1 MKAALLSLLL
11 SLPAVVLAQG
21 TVSVPAITVY
31 SPQVANQSPTGT
43 FAMPVSSLR
52 FEPMVDIQARNLA
65 EGQADITL
73 RGGGFENT
81 GFQLGALTVSD
92 PQTGHYFAE
101 IPVSPAMLGAPE
113 ILTGAE
119 TVFGATNSSVGT
131 IQYAWRPITRAGFA
145 SVGLGENR
153 LRRGEWYQGYTQ
165 PLRHSADR
173 IGAAVSVAHSRSDG
187 SVPFGE
193 HRFDRVNGRVQ
204 LTHGSAQTDVFA
216 GYQAKFFGWPNLY
229 TPFNSNETENLQ
241 TLLFLVNHR
250 VVLGRDE
257 FVEAGVYHRRN
268 KDDYAF
274 NRFAPLGPVHP
285 FQHTTWVTGGAVAG
299 RKNLLEGI
307 ALNYRAEMSGD
318 RLQSTA
324 LTFGRF
330 RTRKFTR
337 LAAVPET
344 SWEAADRSR
353 ITVRAGAAF
362 DDTNRD
368 ASAISPVVEVART
381 LTSSPLQRVHVS
393 FTETSQVATYTALNS
408 NAAAGL
414 FRGNPNLGRQTSR
427 NLEVGAAGAFAGW
440 NGKAAL
446 FWRQDDALVDWTFR
460 RGTTARTANPVDLDV
475 GGVELLAR
483 RTWRGFD
490 LVLGYTGLTKDA
502 DYRGAAVDASFYA
515 LNYARHRL
523 TLAMTARLGKEWEVR
538 LDNVARLQASNPL
551 RIRGGDKALTSA
563 IGVTFSPAGWRGVQ
577 FTAQVENLWDDDFQ
591 EVPAVPASG
600 RQASFAVTYA
610 W

>member
-1 MKAALLSLLL
+1 MKAALLSLFFGLPAAL
-11 SLPAVVLAQG
+11 VAQGAMSLPAV
-21 TVSVPAITVY
+21 TVY
-31 SPQVANQSPTGT
+31 SPRVANQAPAGT

-65 EGQADITL
+65 EGQADVTL
-73 RGGGFENT
+73 RGGVFENT
-81 GFQLGALTVSD
+81 GFQLGALTVTD

-113 ILTGAE
+113 ILTGADL
-119 TVFGATNSSVGT
+119 VFGATNASVGT
-131 IQYAWRPITRAGFA
+131 IQHAWRPITVAGFA

-153 LRRGEWYQGYTQ
+153 LRRGEWYQGYSQ
-165 PLRHSADR
+165 RLRGSADQLS
-173 IGAAVSVAHSRSDG
+173 ADVSVAHSRSDG
-187 SVPFGE
+187 AVPFGE

-204 LTHGSAQTDVFA
+204 LTGGAAQTDVFA

-241 TLLFLVNHR
+241 TLLLLVNHR
-250 VVLGRDE
+250 VTLGRDE

-274 NRFAPLGPVHP
+274 NRFAALGPVHP
-285 FQHTTWVTGGAVAG
+285 FQHTTWVSGGAVAG
-299 RKNLLEGI
+299 RKHFGE
-307 ALNYRAEMSGD
+307 ALAVNYRVETSGD
-318 RLQSTA
+318 RLQSTS

-330 RTRKFTR
+330 RTRQFSR
-337 LAAVPET
+337 LVAVPET
-344 SWEAADRSR
+344 SWEMADRSR

-368 ASAISPVVEVART
+368 PSAISPVVEVVRELA
-381 LTSSPLQRVHVS
+381 SAPLQRVHLS
-393 FTETSQVATYTALNS
+393 FTETSQLATYTALNS

-427 NLEVGAAGAFAGW
+427 NVELGSAGSVAGW

-460 RGTTARTANPVDLDV
+460 RGTTARTANPVDINV

-483 RTWRGFD
+483 RTWREFD
-490 LVLGYTGLTKDA
+490 LVLGYTGLTKEA

-515 LNYARHRL
+515 LNYARHRF
-523 TLAMTARLGKEWEVR
+523 TLAMTARLGREWEVR

-551 RIRGGDKALTSA
+551 RVIGGDEAVTSA
-563 IGVTFSPAGWRGVQ
+563 LGVTFSPARWRGIQ
-577 FTAQVENLWDDDFQ
+577 LTAQVENLWDDDFQ
-591 EVPAVPASG
+591 DVPAVPASG
-600 RQASFAVTYA
+600 RQASFAITYA